1 MPHNNKHLGRNPISL
16 AGALIAFVALMNTI
30 FLIYIDARASHAN
43 PYLGILAWIV
53 APAILSLGLAV
64 YIAGLLIERR
74 RRHRHAPEMVRPYPS
89 LDLNVRRT
97 RFIVTAV
104 FAGVICFVTAS
115 VIGSY
120 QAFHYTETDAFCGT
134 LCHQIMIPEY
144 TAYKLSPHARVGC
157 VGCHV
162 GAGATWYVRSKLSG
176 SYQVYAAL
184 ANKYPRPIPSPVE
197 NLRPAQQTCE
207 QCHWPEKFFGAQ
219 LKVFNHY
226 QYDEQSTPREVRLLI
241 KTGGGSPS
249 SGMTSGIHWHMNIS
263 NEITYAATD
272 WQRQDI
278 PWIQVKD
285 RSGKVTEYRS
295 EGSKLTPAQIAA
307 LPHRRM
313 DCVDCHNRPT
323 HIYLSP
329 DRSVDRALLAGTID
343 RSLPF
348 AKQQS
353 VTVLSKD
360 YKSTPQAMQAIANDF
375 TAYYRTN
382 QPAVFAAKKASIDRS
397 VTTLKQIFGNTRFP
411 EMNVDWRTHRDN
423 VGHLYTLGCFRCHDD
438 QHVSADGKRISK
450 ECTVC
455 HTVLGESGAT
465 AEFQHP
471 VELGDLRNFNCAD
484 CHSGGVMSQ

>member
-1 MPHNNKHLGRNPISL
+1 MKSNTSLGRNAISL

-53 APAILSLGLAV
+53 APAILSFGLAV

-74 RRHRHAPEMVRPYPS
+74 RRRKRAPGAVALYPRI
-89 LDLNVRRT
+89 DLNERRT
-97 RFIVTAV
+97 RFIIVGT

-162 GAGATWYVRSKLSG
+162 GSGATWYVRSKLSG
-176 SYQVYAAL
+176 AYQVYAAI

-219 LKVFNHY
+219 LKVFNHF
-226 QYDEQSTPREVRLLI
+226 QYDEASTPKEVRVLI
-241 KTGGGSPS
+241 KTGGGSPG
-249 SGMTSGIHWHMNIS
+249 SGITSGIHWHMNIS
-263 NEITYAATD
+263 NEITYVATD
-272 WQRQDI
+272 RQRQEI
-278 PWIQVKD
+278 PWIRVKD
-285 RSGKVTEYRS
+285 RTGKVTEYKT
-295 EGSKLTPAQIAA
+295 EGSKLTAAQIAA

-329 DRSVDRALLAGTID
+329 DRSVDRALLAGNVD
-343 RSLPF
+343 HSLPF

-360 YKSTPQAMQAIANDF
+360 YKSTAQAMAAIATDF
-375 TAYYRTN
+375 NAYYKNTY
-382 QPAVFAAKKASIDRS
+382 PAVYAVKKASIDRS
-397 VTTLKQIFGNTRFP
+397 VVSLQRIFGSTRFP
-411 EMNVDWRTHRDN
+411 EMNVDWRTHKDN
-423 VGHLYTLGCFRCHDD
+423 VGHFYTQGCFRCHDD

-450 ECTVC
+450 ECTIC
-455 HTVLGESGAT
+455 HTVMGENGAT
-465 AEFQHP
+465 TEFQHP
-471 VELGDLRNFNCAD
+471 TELGDLRNFNCAD
-484 CHSGGVMSQ
+484 CHSGSVMSQ

>member
-1 MPHNNKHLGRNPISL
+1 MQRNTSLGRNPISL
-16 AGALIAFVALMNTI
+16 AGLLIAFVALMNTV
-30 FLIYIDARASHAN
+30 FLIYIDARGSHGN

-53 APAILSLGLAV
+53 APAILSFGLAV
-64 YIAGLLIERR
+64 YIAGFLIERR
-74 RRHRHAPEMVRPYPS
+74 RRRKRSPDVVAAYPHI
-89 LDLNVRRT
+89 DLNVPRT
-97 RFIVTAV
+97 RAIVGGT
-104 FAGVICFVTAS
+104 FAGVILFVTAS

-120 QAFHYTETDAFCGT
+120 QAYHYTESDAFCGT
-134 LCHQIMIPEY
+134 ACHQPMHPEY
-144 TAYKLSPHARVGC
+144 TAYKISPHARIGC
-157 VGCHV
+157 VQCHV
-162 GAGATWYVRSKLSG
+162 GGGAEWYLRSKLTG
-176 SYQVYAAL
+176 SHQLFAVL
-184 ANKYPRPIPSPVE
+184 TGKYPRPIPTPVDS
-197 NLRPAQQTCE
+197 LRPAHETCE
-207 QCHWPEKFFGAQ
+207 QCHWPEKFFGTQ
-219 LKVFNHY
+219 LKVFNHF

-272 WQRQDI
+272 RQRQEI

-285 RSGKVTEYRS
+285 RNGKVTEYRV

-329 DRSVDRALLAGTID
+329 DRSVDRALLASTID

-360 YKSTPQAMQAIANDF
+360 YKSTPQAMQSIANDF
-375 TAYYRTN
+375 TAYYRTS
-382 QPAVFAAKKASIDRS
+382 QPAVFASKKASIDRS
-397 VTTLKQIFGNTRFP
+397 VATLKQIFGNTRFP

-455 HTVLGESGAT
+455 HTVLGESGAN

-471 VELGDLRNFNCAD
+471 VDLGDLRNFNCAD
-484 CHSGGVMSQ
+484 CHTGGVMSQ